1 MYKTFFRIVISLL
14 LLLTVI
20 IEQNGFA
27 ETASSDAE
35 QNSHAEEILKQADDV
50 RAPWSDFTMAATLSY
65 ENQSEQKKDVFRVFI
80 KNRTKT
86 LVSYIEPVKQRGNML
101 LMLNDNLWYYVNK
114 TQRPMRITPIQ
125 KLSGAASYGD
135 ITKLSWSRDY
145 LAAIEGEQSVMVK
158 QQSYETWLLKLTARS
173 KSATYHKIDLYVEKG
188 NCYPR
193 KAIVFL
199 QSGKKMKTMYFTGYT
214 KNAGKMMNTKIEFI
228 DHLAS
233 DKLTTL
239 AFSKVVVKKS
249 PDGFFLQSSLPS
261 LYSEV
266 VY

>member
-125 KLSGAASYGD
+125 KL
-135 ITKLSWSRDY
+135 
-145 LAAIEGEQSVMVK
+145 
-158 QQSYETWLLKLTARS
+158 
-173 KSATYHKIDLYVEKG
+173 
-188 NCYPR
+188 
-193 KAIVFL
+193 
-199 QSGKKMKTMYFTGYT
+199 
-214 KNAGKMMNTKIEFI
+214 AG
-228 DHLAS
+228 
-233 DKLTTL
+233 
-239 AFSKVVVKKS
+239 
-249 PDGFFLQSSLPS
+249 
-261 LYSEV
+261 
-266 VY
+266 